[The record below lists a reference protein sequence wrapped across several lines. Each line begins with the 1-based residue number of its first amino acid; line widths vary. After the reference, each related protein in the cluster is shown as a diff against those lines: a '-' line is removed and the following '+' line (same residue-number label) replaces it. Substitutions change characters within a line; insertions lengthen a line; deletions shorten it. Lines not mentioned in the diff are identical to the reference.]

1 MSAKAQLRF
10 QLIRYRTI
18 TSDITSIVIG
28 QLCLVDGHLQK
39 LYARTKCITF
49 YGENLPCVC
58 NDCAW
63 QRYWKV
69 RSYECYIQS
78 FKQIAP
84 YTQLFHTPV
93 AFCAPSNRLLLIRSL
108 LLIFGAHVSTRQLR
122 KPIVRAMVALYSPIN
137 IRKHFTARTFIHLL
151 SRNWKQMVLA
161 SPNIF
166 WHLSWRNPN
175 VPINWVCRD
184 KKQKKNQKK
193 NTKQTNK
200 QTNKK
205 TFPV

>member
-108 LLIFGAHVSTRQLR
+108 LLIFGAHVCKRQLIKKADR
-122 KPIVRAMVALYSPIN
+122 ACNGCIVQSNKIILGSISQHALSFIYYRATGNRWCVPPQIYSGILVGV
-137 IRKHFTARTFIHLL
+137 TLMYL
-151 SRNWKQMVLA
+151 
-161 SPNIF
+161 
-166 WHLSWRNPN
+166 
-175 VPINWVCRD
+175 
-184 KKQKKNQKK
+184 
-193 NTKQTNK
+193 
-200 QTNKK
+200 
-205 TFPV
+205 